1 MTMHARRG
9 QSTVEM
15 MLLISVIAIAM
26 VGISYALI
34 PNFEAGLI
42 GQQRVISTMVDDGVV
57 DGGT

>member
-1 MTMHARRG
+1 MTMRARRG

-34 PNFEAGLI
+34 PNFKAGLI
-42 GQQRVISTMVDDGVV
+42 GQQQVISTMVDDGVV

>member
-1 MTMHARRG
+1 MTMRARRG

-26 VGISYALI
+26 VGTAYAFV
-34 PNFEAGLI
+34 PGFQQGLL
-42 GQQRVISTMVDDGVV
+42 GQQQVISTMVDDGLV

>member
-1 MTMHARRG
+1 MAMRPRQG

-26 VGISYALI
+26 VAISYALV
-34 PNFEAGLI
+34 PDLEAGLL
-42 GQQRVISTMVDDGVV
+42 GQQDVVKTMVGDGLV